1 MRRPDGCEARNEERP
16 ISDVRAARLGSVAD
30 RARRQSRRLILIWWF
45 QAVVLAGGI
54 TASIVVM
61 AIRAGRGYLGAALIV
76 LGFAG
81 LVRKAVGVVRCVRR
95 IESYPARHWE
105 QERGCLP
112 WALAITGLIAAFAA
126 LVTGGL
132 FLDAPPNVDAAT
144 GAAVVYFVLLFGI
157 MSLFHGCFHHVRVY
171 PYFESR
177 VGDIHT
183 YAEGYFVARH
193 LLEVDELAEAQGVTP
208 LSAFGWND
216 DMQGETLIWHP
227 SAAGLKTANALLA
240 RLEAEDFDRGDLAGI
255 VEDLKRIAHALDRAD
270 RGGIRF
276 CLILQHG
283 DATNAMEH
291 EQRKGTFF

>member
-1 MRRPDGCEARNEERP
+1 MRRPDGRETRDEERP
-16 ISDVRAARLGSVAD
+16 ISDVRATRLGSVAD
-30 RARRQSRRLILIWWF
+30 RARRRSRRLILVWWF
-45 QAVVLAGGI
+45 EVVVLAGGI
-54 TASIVVM
+54 AASIVIM

-76 LGFAG
+76 LGFVG

-95 IESYPARHWE
+95 SESYPARHWE

-112 WALAITGLIAAFAA
+112 TALAITGLIAAFAA

-132 FLDAPPNVDAAT
+132 FLDTPPNVDAAT

-157 MSLFHGCFHHVRVY
+157 ISLFRGCFHHVRVY

-183 YAEGYFVARH
+183 YAEGYFLAQH
-193 LLEVDELAEAQGVTP
+193 LLDLDELAEAQGVTP
-208 LSAFGWND
+208 LSTFGWND
-216 DMQGETLIWHP
+216 DFQGETLIWHP

-240 RLEAEDFDRGDLAGI
+240 RLEEEELARGDIAGI
-255 VEDLKRIAHALDRAD
+255 VGDLKRIAHALDRAD
-270 RGGIRF
+270 RSGIRF
-276 CLILQHG
+276 CLLLQHG